1 MAQSVTAATA
11 KAYEGHWLKW
21 CRFLYEDL
29 DSEDPLLGEW
39 LEEDKPAIVG
49 LFLQLRYD
57 EGMRGKQATSVTAGI
72 RLKFAAALQS
82 TAFLDSAIVTA
93 ARTACRMSTK
103 ELRAKKDGGPK
114 GNVKLPLCESLLK
127 DMRVKLWAGRGWGR
141 EDIDSRMTY
150 IGCMWGYDMDARIS
164 EYTAHEVGAEDHC
177 VRCSDLVFGVR
188 EAEESHRVGGGTSF
202 FKDLREGRASAS
214 HVLGFQVLTASQ
226 KTGAPVKAKTVGRR
240 SAEESQF
247 LDDLVMFMA
256 FSKVLPSDELFCRYL
271 QRKSGTVDRKRLQG
285 RMVREAVKGVCR
297 DAGLPEDY
305 FSSHSLRKA
314 ATTQMRA
321 MGVSQLDMID
331 RGNYV
336 EGSKVMRAVY
346 DYSAGGHGPLSSNSL
361 VGGTQPST
369 DDVRGWLPYGAV

>member
-1 MAQSVTAATA
+1 
-11 KAYEGHWLKW
+11 
-21 CRFLYEDL
+21 
-29 DSEDPLLGEW
+29 
-39 LEEDKPAIVG
+39 
-49 LFLQLRYD
+49 
-57 EGMRGKQATSVTAGI
+57 
-72 RLKFAAALQS
+72 
-82 TAFLDSAIVTA
+82 
-93 ARTACRMSTK
+93 
-103 ELRAKKDGGPK
+103 
-114 GNVKLPLCESLLK
+114 
-127 DMRVKLWAGRGWGR
+127 
-141 EDIDSRMTY
+141 
-150 IGCMWGYDMDARIS
+150 
-164 EYTAHEVGAEDHC
+164 
-177 VRCSDLVFGVR
+177 
-188 EAEESHRVGGGTSF
+188 
-202 FKDLREGRASAS
+202 
-214 HVLGFQVLTASQ
+214 
-226 KTGAPVKAKTVGRR
+226 
-240 SAEESQF
+240 
-247 LDDLVMFMA
+247 MFMA